1 MAMTGIGTTR
11 MVSWI
16 VYLVCLLIC
25 SFICPGGDGKVGQV
39 IDIRG
44 WDNESRRSVAN
55 VMWSSGSTNVYRLG
69 HKGKVDLK
77 YTVESEGGKYYR
89 DHLPVLGQIPS
100 PEAGAGGRRVSGGS
114 RISSSAP
121 GTSSSAGSPST
132 TTSFNVGDKV
142 KVSVR
147 DEDELKALQ
156 EGHGGWNP
164 RMAQFI
170 GRIGTVHRVTDHGDI
185 RVQFE
190 NCTNRWTFNPVAL
203 VEFPK
208 LVVGDMVRIMDD
220 MAQVKELQKNHGEW
234 IDQMKS
240 ILKKTG
246 KVTKV
251 YGDGDIRVQVDGN
264 TWTLN
269 PMCVSVVQRGV
280 TDIQTPRST
289 SRGQPRTED
298 DDILSKLHFC

>member
-1 MAMTGIGTTR
+1 M
-11 MVSWI
+11 
-16 VYLVCLLIC
+16 
-25 SFICPGGDGKVGQV
+25 
-39 IDIRG
+39 
-44 WDNESRRSVAN
+44 
-55 VMWSSGSTNVYRLG
+55 MWTSGSTNVYRLG

-89 DHLPVLGQIPS
+89 DHLPILGQIPLTPS
-100 PEAGAGGRRVSGGS
+100 CESSSSASSSSAIGRRVSSGGGS

-121 GTSSSAGSPST
+121 GAST
-132 TTSFNVGDKV
+132 ASGALPTTPFSVGDKV
-142 KVSVR
+142 KVNVR

-156 EGHGGWNP
+156 DGHGGWNP

-170 GRIGTVHRVTDHGDI
+170 GRVGTVHRVTDHGDI
-185 RVQFE
+185 RVQFD
-190 NCTNRWTFNPVAL
+190 NCPNRWTFNPEAL
-203 VEFPK
+203 LEFPK
-208 LVVGDMVRIMDD
+208 LLIGDMVRVMDD

-246 KVTKV
+246 KITKV

-269 PMCVSVVQRGV
+269 PMCVTVVQRGS
-280 TDIQTPRST
+280 TEIQPPRST
-289 SRGQPRTED
+289 QQRVQTRSED
-298 DDILSKLHFC
+298 DDILSKYS